1 MKYILLRI
9 FASLCVIANSFIIK
23 TANANTLTQVLW
35 TSILSLILF
44 TLILSTTYNN
54 NKNEF
59 IINNKDLKEF
69 SNNPF
74 KNIFALPIL
83 KLSLL
88 GTISYII
95 NIIILR
101 KIPYSLYVI
110 LVPLYIVPS
119 LIFNHFMS
127 NVSITTNSLISIM
140 LTFIGIVIASFKSL
154 LNDFKK
160 FKSLSIGL
168 GLLTCYIVMI
178 AYETSYCNYLL
189 KKELNY
195 IELVSLQ
202 YILGSIIAII
212 LSICY
217 ISINKSIYKSN
228 SLLKYNN
235 KSLFLLAIV
244 SILSVL
250 SNLTRID
257 AMKKLPEYL
266 TILIGYIKIPISLL
280 ISYLFL
286 KENISYYKIIGSI
299 LIIIGISYSDIEN
312 HIVKNHIF

>member
-1 MKYILLRI
+1 
-9 FASLCVIANSFIIK
+9 
-23 TANANTLTQVLW
+23 
-35 TSILSLILF
+35 
-44 TLILSTTYNN
+44 
-54 NKNEF
+54 
-59 IINNKDLKEF
+59 
-69 SNNPF
+69 
-74 KNIFALPIL
+74 
-83 KLSLL
+83 
-88 GTISYII
+88 
-95 NIIILR
+95 
-101 KIPYSLYVI
+101 
-110 LVPLYIVPS
+110 
-119 LIFNHFMS
+119 MS

-235 KSLFLLAIV
+235 KSLFLLASV

-257 AMKKLPEYL
+257 Q
-266 TILIGYIKIPISLL
+266 
-280 ISYLFL
+280 
-286 KENISYYKIIGSI
+286 
-299 LIIIGISYSDIEN
+299 
-312 HIVKNHIF
+312 